1 MTKITTTNLQVQPQL
16 VKITEAKKGNWY
28 KIHSYA
34 SGTQFDGKIGILVR
48 IFWDS
53 LEETTPSLITPE
65 GFVLNNEGFILQEL
79 DSVEITYK

>member
-1 MTKITTTNLQVQPQL
+1 MTKITTTNLRPQPKT
-16 VKITEAKKGNWY
+16 VKITEAEEGNWY

-34 SGTQFDGKIGILVR
+34 SGTQFDGKIGVLVR
-48 IFWDS
+48 IYWDS

-65 GFVLNNEGFILQEL
+65 GLVLNNEGFILQEL